1 MIAEPVDCG
10 TPIVAIEGRVDGGD
24 GTGAALGLGVN
35 LAVID
40 PSLAYEFFSL
50 NLWSCGTP

>member
-10 TPIVAIEGRVDGGD
+10 AAIVAIQGGIYGGD

-40 PSLAYEFFSL
+40 SGLAYEFFSL